1 MAAGLTFDDLVV
13 AFIGIVSRYRHSYPL
28 LEWLI
33 EYMTCYHVIDS
44 LHVFLTESERPQL
57 IVLRIIDLDEEGSRL
72 YLLEL

>member
-1 MAAGLTFDDLVV
+1 
-13 AFIGIVSRYRHSYPL
+13 
-28 LEWLI
+28 
-33 EYMTCYHVIDS
+33 MTCYHVIES